1 MIKITTTKGEDIYLN
16 PSFITA
22 VKPDEDEQ
30 TAIHYFASTSFVG
43 KNLIACLTPESV
55 ESVVKRINNQ

>member
-1 MIKITTTKGEDIYLN
+1 MIKITTNKGEDIYLN

-22 VKPDEDEQ
+22 VRPDKDEE
-30 TAIHYFASTSFVG
+30 AEIHYFAHTSFVG
-43 KNLIACLTPESV
+43 SNLSVCWTRESV

>member
-22 VKPDEDEQ
+22 VRPDEDEETQ
-30 TAIHYFASTSFVG
+30 VHYFASTSFVT
-43 KNLIACLTPESV
+43 KNLVACSTYESV
-55 ESVVKRINNQ
+55 ESVVGRINNQ